1 MTKVIA
7 ASAVA
12 PPLHSPVSVDSL
24 WTTCTVNDASPP
36 PASSYVPTAPRHEA
50 LLRRNRLVASL
61 GPEVVTEMAQAA
73 TLRRFVKGET
83 IWRAGTPAGHFLVVV
98 SGMVKLVA
106 PNPGLRQALIDVF
119 GPCEAVGYWVAV
131 DGSPYIGDA
140 LPLTAKVEALLVPA
154 SALTRAMRTRP
165 AAALAMTH
173 GLLEHTRTLR
183 AKIAVM
189 CAGSVEHR
197 LAMLLLD
204 LKARFGDED
213 ADGSV
218 IVQVP
223 LSRGDLAISV
233 GATVET
239 VIRTM
244 SRWQKAG
251 VLETDA
257 RGFVLRDLP
266 ALEGLVE
273 GFRVAAVYDGEAR
286 ATAAS

>member
-1 MTKVIA
+1 MDSLYATSPVDD
-7 ASAVA
+7 A
-12 PPLHSPVSVDSL
+12 PP
-24 WTTCTVNDASPP
+24 PP
-36 PASSYVPTAPRHEA
+36 TPASYISPTARHEA
-50 LLRRNRLVASL
+50 LLRRSRLVASL
-61 GPEVVTEMAQAA
+61 GLDVVRDMAQAA
-73 TLRRFVKGET
+73 TSRRFVKGET
-83 IWRAGTPAGHFLVVV
+83 IWRAGTSAGHFLVVV

-119 GPCEAVGYWVAV
+119 GPSEAVGYWVAV

-140 LPLTAKVEALLVPA
+140 LPLTAKVEVLLVPA
-154 SALTRAMRTRP
+154 NTLTHAMRTRP
-165 AAALAMTH
+165 DATLALTH

-223 LSRGDLAISV
+223 LSRGDLATSV

-257 RGFVLRDLP
+257 RGFVLRDLS
-266 ALEGLVE
+266 ALERLVE
-273 GFRVAAVYDGEAR
+273 GFRVTAVYDGEAR